1 MRHRHSGRQLGVTP
15 DHRRALLR
23 NLTIALIEKEAIQT
37 IPSRAKELRWFADR
51 VITWAKQGD
60 VAGRRQIIQ
69 LLGSSQNTGNGGNRI
84 RNAIDKI
91 YSDYVPRF
99 KTRNGGYT
107 QIFLLAKRRPG
118 DNAEQCLMRYIPDES
133 GSKKSAPKKSDK
145 AGKKEAKAPKKELK
159 AKAPEAA
166 KEKKAAK
173 EPEDKP
179 TKAKKKDK

>member
-23 NLTIALIEKEAIQT
+23 NLTIALVEQEAIQT
-37 IPSRAKELRWFADR
+37 IPARAKELRWYADR

-60 VAGRRQIIQ
+60 VAGRRQIVK
-69 LLGSSQNTGNGGNRI
+69 LLGSSQNTGNGENRI
-84 RNAIDKI
+84 RSAIDKI
-91 YSDYVPRF
+91 YTDYVPRF
-99 KTRNGGYT
+99 KTRQGGYT

-133 GSKKSAPKKSDK
+133 GKKASSKKAEKVDKKS
-145 AGKKEAKAPKKELK
+145 PKKELK
-159 AKAPEAA
+159 AKAPEVA
-166 KEKKAAK
+166 KEKKATK
-173 EPEDKP
+173 SQVEDKT